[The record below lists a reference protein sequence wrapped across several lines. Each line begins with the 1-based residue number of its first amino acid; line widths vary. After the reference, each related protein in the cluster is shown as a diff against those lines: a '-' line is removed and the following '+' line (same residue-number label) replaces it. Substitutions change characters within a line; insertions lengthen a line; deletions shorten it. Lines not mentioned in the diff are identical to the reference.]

1 MRNLHPQR
9 NITNEIQRAME
20 NQSFNL
26 LIADYHDFYCDT
38 IQKIFDRSEKMP
50 VIGRARSYGEVVSL
64 MSFHHPDI
72 LLLDVS
78 VVMKDQLEKVA
89 VLKKMHPETVIAAL
103 TLFENE
109 FDNMLLYRYGFDRVL
124 SRFEDPYKL
133 IQELEEACL
142 SNPEHSPRGGVPAAA

>member
-1 MRNLHPQR
+1 
-9 NITNEIQRAME
+9 ME

-38 IQKIFDRSEKMP
+38 IQKIFERSGKMRI
-50 VIGRARSYGEVVSL
+50 IGRARSYGEVVSL

-78 VVMKDQLEKVA
+78 VVMKDQLDKVA
-89 VLKKMHPETVIAAL
+89 ILKKMHPETSIVAL

-133 IQELEEACL
+133 MEELEATCL
-142 SNPEHSPRGGVPAAA
+142 ANPEYSPKGDVPAAA